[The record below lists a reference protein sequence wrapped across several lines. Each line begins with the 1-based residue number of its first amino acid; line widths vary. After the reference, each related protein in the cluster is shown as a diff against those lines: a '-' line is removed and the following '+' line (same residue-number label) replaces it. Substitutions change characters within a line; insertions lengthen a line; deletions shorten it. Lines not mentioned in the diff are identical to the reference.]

1 MDTLTLCFLFLLLA
15 AGLLMLALVV
25 GARALDRYT
34 WQRGL
39 RAWQLELPRSL
50 TVEEAVRWLS
60 TLAAA
65 THPARWSLL
74 PLAPVALEVVAGP
87 DGITHYVLAAASARD
102 MLLASVRAQLPG
114 ARLTEVP
121 LDSLTPPHLTVACEL
136 TMTSATQPLASDQAE
151 TVSASLLATLQPLEP
166 GERLITQLLLVS
178 AGTPPP
184 AGADQDRA
192 PSAPAPRPG
201 VAPGALEAAQ
211 SKQRAPLLAATLRLG
226 VTASSRQRANAL
238 LERAWTMTQGL
249 NAPGVR
255 LVRRLLPS
263 WLCAA
268 RLRTRHYSLLRWPLL
283 VNVREAVGLTG
294 LPFDATLP
302 GLMPSRARQLPPP
315 PALPMSGAVV
325 GRATYPGLAARSL
338 ALAPSDR
345 LRHLHLIGPT
355 GSGKST
361 LIAQLVLQDIAAGH
375 GIVVI
380 DPKGDLVSDIAAR
393 VPAARSAEVV
403 ILDPSEL
410 QPAVVGFNPLA
421 VPDGA
426 ETSRE
431 LIADHVLAIFHSI
444 YAEFW
449 GPRTDE
455 ILRAALFS
463 LTHVSAPD
471 GSAFTLI
478 EVPELLTNPTL
489 RRYVS
494 QHPDL
499 PPSVRSFW
507 QWFDGS
513 LSDAAR
519 IDAIG
524 PVLNKLRA
532 FSMRSSIRLLLGQ
545 SQGLTLGPH
554 LHAGGV
560 LLISLAKGKIGGEAA
575 NLLGSLFVATLW
587 QATQARVALPTD
599 QRRPIFAYLDE
610 FQDVVRL
617 GAEENLADMLAQ
629 ARGLGLSLTLAH
641 QYLNQLPATVR
652 DATLGTVRTHIA
664 FQLEWD
670 DARALEARF
679 APLTRDDLSGLS
691 AFEFA
696 MKPCVDG
703 VTLLPV
709 TGATL
714 PLGAPLQDAAA
725 LARASRERFGQTQ
738 SAIEAGLQ
746 ARRAVTPASP
756 AGGRFGREAAGG
768 QR

>member
-1 MDTLTLCFLFLLLA
+1 MDTMTLTLLCLA
-15 AGLLMLALVV
+15 ASLFTLALVI
-25 GARALDRYT
+25 GARALDRYA
-34 WQRGL
+34 WHRGL

-60 TLAAA
+60 KLAAA
-65 THPARWSLL
+65 THPPRWTLL
-74 PLAPVALEVVAGP
+74 PLAPIALEVVARP
-87 DGITHYVLAAASARD
+87 DGITHYVLAAAPAGD
-102 MLLASVRAQLPG
+102 MLLASVRAQMPG

-121 LDSLTPPHLTVACEL
+121 LEMLTPPRLTVACEL
-136 TMTSATQPLASDQAE
+136 TTTSQTRPLASDQAE
-151 TVSASLLATLQPLEP
+151 VVSASLLATLQPLEP

-184 AGADQDRA
+184 AGAA
-192 PSAPAPRPG
+192 TATATSEPAVRPT
-201 VAPGALEAAQ
+201 VTPDAVQAARD
-211 SKQRAPLLAATLRLG
+211 KQRAPLLAATLRLG
-226 VTASSRQRANAL
+226 VTAPTRQRANAL

-249 NAPGVR
+249 NAPGVC

-263 WLCAA
+263 GLCAA
-268 RLRTRHYSLLRWPLL
+268 RLRTRHYALLRWPLL
-283 VNVREAVGLTG
+283 LNVGEAVGLTC

-302 GLMPSRARQLPPP
+302 GLTPSRARQLPPP
-315 PALPMSGAVV
+315 PNLPTSGAVV
-325 GRATYPGLAARSL
+325 GRCTYPGLAARPL

-361 LIAQLVLQDIAAGH
+361 LLAQLVLQDIAAGH
-375 GIVVI
+375 GVVVI
-380 DPKGDLVSDIAAR
+380 DPKGDLVNDIAAR
-393 VPAARSAEVV
+393 VPTERCPEVV

-410 QPAVVGFNPLA
+410 QPAAVGFNPLA
-421 VPDGA
+421 APSAGMDI
-426 ETSRE
+426 SRE

-444 YAEFW
+444 YEEFW

-463 LTHVSAPD
+463 LTHTTAPD
-471 GSAFTLI
+471 GAAFTLI

-494 QHPDL
+494 RHPDL

-507 QWFDGS
+507 EWFDGA

-519 IDAIG
+519 VDAIG

-545 SQGLTLGPH
+545 SQGLALGHH
-554 LHAGGV
+554 LTAGGV

-587 QATQARVALPTD
+587 QATQARVALPAD
-599 QRRPIFAYLDE
+599 QRRPVFAYLDE
-610 FQDVVRL
+610 FQDIVRL
-617 GAEENLADMLAQ
+617 GAEDNLADMLAQ

-679 APLTRDDLSGLS
+679 APLSRDDLSGLS

-696 MKPCVDG
+696 LKPCVDG

-725 LARASRERFGQTQ
+725 LARASRERYGLPRTV
-738 SAIEAGLQ
+738 IEAGLQ
-746 ARRAVTPASP
+746 ARREVIPTGP
-756 AGGRFGREAAGG
+756 AGGRFGREAAGE
-768 QR
+768 RL